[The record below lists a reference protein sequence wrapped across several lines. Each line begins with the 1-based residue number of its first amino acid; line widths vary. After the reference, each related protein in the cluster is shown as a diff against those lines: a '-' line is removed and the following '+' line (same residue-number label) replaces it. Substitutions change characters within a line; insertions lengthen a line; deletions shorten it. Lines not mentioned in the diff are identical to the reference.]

1 MENQSAGRLV
11 LVIFPLQGHTTPM
24 LQLGN
29 VLHSKG
35 FAITIAH
42 TRFNPPNPSNH
53 PHFSFLLLPDTLPY
67 SETSA
72 TPSIYDVGNINRD
85 CHAPLQEFL
94 ELQKQTAD
102 SDQVVG
108 IIYDALMYFAATVA
122 DHIKIPR
129 LVLMTSSAS
138 FDQTFVTIPRLLAQG
153 SFPFE
158 DSKLHDPVPQLN
170 PLRFKDLPV
179 PKENMV
185 ETLQFLDTASKLK
198 SFSAIILNTIDCLE
212 ESSLFQLQEHY
223 KVPVFRIGPL
233 SKLAPALS
241 TSFIKEETSC
251 IAWLNDQ
258 AAKSVLYV
266 SRGSLAVSD
275 EKELAETFWGLANSG
290 QPFLWVVRP
299 GSVSGSEWTE
309 VLPRDFK
316 EIIGERGLIVKWA
329 PQKEILA
336 HSAVGGF
343 WSHCGWNSTMESLSE
358 GVPMI
363 CSPQFLDQKVTAR
376 YLTYVWEVGLEL
388 DDVLDRQNIERSI
401 RRLMTGREGN
411 EMRQRAIKLKQMIN
425 VSILKGGSSF
435 NSLNDLTEF
444 ILTENLPP
452 NKSSSESKLGDNF

>member
-1 MENQSAGRLV
+1 MENQRLGRLV
-11 LVIFPLQGHTTPM
+11 LVIYPLQGHATPV
-24 LQLGN
+24 LQLGD

-53 PHFSFLLLPDTLPY
+53 PHFSFLLLPDNLPY
-67 SETSA
+67 SDTSQ
-72 TPSIYDVGNINRD
+72 TPSVDDFEAINRD
-85 CHAPLQEFL
+85 CHAPLQELL
-94 ELQKQTAD
+94 ELKEQRVD
-102 SDQVVG
+102 CQVVG
-108 IIYDALMYFAATVA
+108 IIFDSLMYFAATVA

-129 LVLMTSSAS
+129 LVFMTSNAA
-138 FDQTFVTIPRLLAQG
+138 FYQAFAAIPRLMAEG
-153 SFPFE
+153 FFPFQ
-158 DSKLHDPVPQLN
+158 VPQQY

-179 PKENMV
+179 LRENMDMMQK
-185 ETLQFLDTASKLK
+185 LIDLASNFQK
-198 SFSAIILNTIDCLE
+198 FSAIILNTVDFLE
-212 ESSLFQLQEHY
+212 QSSLLQLQQQY
-223 KVPVFRIGPL
+223 QVPVFQVGPL
-233 SKLAPALS
+233 SKLAPAIS
-241 TSFIKEETSC
+241 TSFLKEDSNC
-251 IAWLNDQ
+251 IAWLDNQ
-258 AAKSVLYV
+258 TANSVLYV
-266 SRGSLAVSD
+266 SKGSLSMSD
-275 EKELAETFWGLANSG
+275 SKELTETFWGLANSG
-290 QPFLWVVRP
+290 QSFLWVVRP

-309 VLPRDFK
+309 VLPKDFK